1 LAPYDTFQPVIVYI
15 ERYIYILYIYIY
27 IGLLGMELTFL
38 EFALLACLGMELAF
52 LGMELTL
59 LACLGMELAFLE

>member
-1 LAPYDTFQPVIVYI
+1 
-15 ERYIYILYIYIY
+15 
-27 IGLLGMELTFL
+27 MELTFL
-38 EFALLACLGMELAF
+38 ELALLACLGMELAF